1 MQLRGIK
8 IIVTGGASGLG
19 LACAEGLAKKGAEVF
34 VADRNNEAGAK
45 AASDLG
51 VTFVHADVTDAES
64 VENLFDQV
72 ADGEEPAR
80 VLLNCA
86 GVAPLLSLV
95 RNGVPHCLD
104 AFDHVLK
111 TNITGTF
118 LPITR
123 FVTRLKDIEP
133 IGEEKGV
140 IINTSSI
147 TAFEGQAG
155 HTVYAATKGAI
166 NAMTLPLARELANDQ
181 IRVVAIAPG
190 PFETPML
197 ANVLN
202 RAKVE
207 IGTQIPHPSRLGLPS
222 EFASLTCHVI
232 QNAFINGEVIR
243 LDGGLRLVHS

>member
-19 LACAEGLAKKGAEVF
+19 LACAEGFAKKGAEVF
-34 VADRNNEAGAK
+34 IADRDKEAGAK
-45 AASDLG
+45 AATDPSI
-51 VTFVHADVTDAES
+51 TFVHADVTDAES
-64 VENLFDQV
+64 VENLLDQV

-123 FVTRLKDIEP
+123 FAMRLKNIELL
-133 IGEEKGV
+133 GEEKGV

-155 HTVYAATKGAI
+155 HTAYAATKGAI
-166 NAMTLPLARELANDQ
+166 NAMTLPLARELAINR

-197 ANVLN
+197 ANVPTSS
-202 RAKVE
+202 KVE
-207 IGTQIPHPSRLGLPS
+207 LGTQVPHPSRLGLPE
-222 EFASLTCHVI
+222 EFASLARHVI
-232 QNAFINGEVIR
+232 ENSYINGEVIR